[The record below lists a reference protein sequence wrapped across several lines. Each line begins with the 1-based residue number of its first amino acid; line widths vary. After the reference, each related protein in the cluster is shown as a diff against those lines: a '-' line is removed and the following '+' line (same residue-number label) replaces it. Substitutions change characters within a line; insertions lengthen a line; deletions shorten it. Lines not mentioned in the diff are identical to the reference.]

1 MNTRIR
7 RKTIAE
13 ADSLRAVR
21 DVLHATGGAAKVEEL
36 YRLLTAE
43 EAAEFLGLAL
53 QTVRNMTAR
62 HELPVIRTGK
72 RGVGYRLADLIAWQ
86 DSRREAMAR

>member
-1 MNTRIR
+1 MNTRTR

-21 DVLHATGGAAKVEEL
+21 DVLRATGGAAKVEEL

-43 EAAEFLGLAL
+43 EAAGFLGMSLN
-53 QTVRNMTAR
+53 TVRHMTSR
-62 HELPVIRTGK
+62 GELPVIRTGK

>member
-21 DVLHATGGAAKVEEL
+21 GVLEATGGAAKVEEL
-36 YRLLTAE
+36 YRLLTAA

-53 QTVRNMTAR
+53 QTLRNMTAR

-86 DSRREAMAR
+86 ESRRER